1 MSVAR
6 AVDEIE
12 PTTLEWLTIEDT
24 DGRVWRYRRIG
35 KADLAEEVQVE
46 GHLKNGHP
54 FRANLVR
61 DNDGH
66 PLLRKD
72 GIGLPRYMFL
82 EFIEDPTNQY
92 LTALGLPGK
101 AEYVLVED

>member
-12 PTTLEWLTIEDT
+12 PTSLQWLTIEDT
-24 DGRVWRYRRIG
+24 DGRIWRYRRVG
-35 KADLAEEVQVE
+35 QADLAEEVQVE

-66 PLLRKD
+66 PLLQKD
-72 GIGLPRYMFL
+72 GPGLPQTMVI
-82 EFIEDPTNQY
+82 EFIEDPSNPFLTN
-92 LTALGLPGK
+92 LGLPGK
-101 AEYVLVED
+101 AEYRLVE